1 MNKRNYPFAEV
12 NMWLAGA
19 EETPIFL
26 PSQPKLDQVAA
37 ACALSSALTK
47 AGKPSPVISPEPLKV
62 EFSQIYGI
70 DKVGQEIKGKIF
82 VVNIDYSLDYIEKI
96 SWDDRERKVSLLIQP
111 KAGAPTITPQMVS
124 FANRG
129 GELKNLIAFGFN
141 SLNDLERVL
150 QKLSPAPLD
159 LNKLE
164 ILNINLNEAASF
176 GRLKVVDGNASSY
189 AEIVAALA
197 EGLSLPLGEEEASN
211 LLLGLKVSTDSFSD
225 PQTSPD
231 AFEAAAFCLRR
242 GGRFPSFPQ
251 APSATNFNPPKI
263 YRGSGGG
270 EE

>member
-12 NMWLAGA
+12 NVWLARA

-37 ACALSSALTK
+37 ACALSAALTK
-47 AGKPSPVISPEPLKV
+47 AGKAAPVISPEPLKV

-70 DKVGQEIKGKIF
+70 DKVSEEIKGKIF

-129 GELKNLIAFGFN
+129 GELQNLIAFGFDN
-141 SLNDLERVL
+141 LNELEKVL
-150 QKLSPAPLD
+150 RPLLPTPPD
-159 LNKLE
+159 FSKLE
-164 ILNINLNEAASF
+164 ILNINLNEMATF
-176 GRLKVVDGNASSY
+176 GQLKVVDGGASSY

-211 LLLGLKVSTDSFSD
+211 LLLGLKVVTDSFSD
-225 PQTSPD
+225 PKTSPD

-242 GGRFPSFPQ
+242 GGSFPSFSQ
-251 APSATNFNPPKI
+251 APTATNFNPPKI
-263 YRGSGGG
+263 YRGSGVN
-270 EE
+270 ES